1 MSKRARPPAG
11 CYWRGGVLWGRLKV
25 KGTEIRWS
33 LRTSNAKLAAQR
45 RSERR
50 GLALGAAH
58 FGETRQSYETAVVA
72 WAGWITD
79 RVAPTTVRRYA
90 TSLKQLGQDL
100 EPLYLDEITGK
111 KLGEIVRRRQAGGT
125 SVATIRRDLS
135 ALSNFL
141 GYCEAE
147 NWIETNAALAWLRR
161 LRERRDPIVL
171 PNLDHLERVIKRAP
185 GKLKIL
191 IRALRAT
198 GCRLDELAGAR
209 RSQLDHGR
217 RQLTVYGKGKKG
229 QGKKTR
235 MIDLDP
241 FGGFA
246 ILEELTPYL
255 AEPWL
260 FWHHDGRRYRNLSS
274 RLSAIVEAEHQAAIA
289 AAGEGKTADFRPFTM
304 HEIRHLHA
312 VEWLQSGRSIYDL
325 QKRLGHASIKTTEI
339 YLAFLTPEQERLVK
353 FGASQP
359 QEQTA

>member
-1 MSKRARPPAG
+1 MSKRTKPPAG

-33 LRTSNAKLAAQR
+33 LRTRDAKLAASR
-45 RSERR
+45 REERR
-50 GLALGAAH
+50 RLAIGAAH
-58 FGETRQSYETAVVA
+58 FGETRQSYEGAFEA
-72 WAGWITD
+72 WASWIVD
-79 RVAPTTVRRYA
+79 QVAETTVKRYA
-90 TSLKQLGQDL
+90 TSLKQLEPDL
-100 EPLYLDEITGK
+100 QPLYLDELTNRKLSEIIT
-111 KLGEIVRRRQAGGT
+111 RRRQIV
-125 SVATIRRDLS
+125 SVATIRRDLT
-135 ALSNFL
+135 ALSNLLDF
-141 GYCEAE
+141 AE
-147 NWIETNAALAWLRR
+147 TEGWHEGNAALSHLRR

-171 PNLDHLERVIKRAP
+171 PDVAHLERVIARAP
-185 GKLKIL
+185 ATLGKL

-198 GCRLDELAGAR
+198 GCRLDELGTAR
-209 RSQLDHGR
+209 RSQLDRAR
-217 RQLTVYGKGKKG
+217 RELTVYGKGKKG

-235 MIDLDP
+235 VIDLVP
-241 FGGFA
+241 FGGVEIFD
-246 ILEELTPYL
+246 ELTPYL

-260 FWHHDGRRYRNLSS
+260 FWHHNGRRYRNLSS

-289 AAGEGKTADFRPFTM
+289 AAGENSTPDFRPFTM

-353 FGASQP
+353 FGAQS